1 MRVKAAA
8 VDRNHPYGDAIDDYR
23 NGDPLVLELAAVN
36 REGSVESEGSVSKT
50 RTLALEELT
59 SEEPQWFEWNVYL
72 EKGFEPEVRFRNG
85 TTAAKRLVR
94 IITQGAA
101 DHPEVTKFAD
111 MKNGTEKS
119 HGLLKVYRGP
129 KLRIWE
135 IELEGPHVDHWPLTD
150 ISCFMATCNWIN

>member
-8 VDRNHPYGDAIDDYR
+8 IDRDHPYGDALDDFR

-36 REGSVESEGSVSKT
+36 REGSVESEGSVSEH

-59 SEEPQWFEWNVYL
+59 SAEPQWFEWDVYL

-94 IITQGAA
+94 IISSKAA
-101 DHPEVTKFAD
+101 EHPEVAPFAE
-111 MKNGTEKS
+111 MKAGMEKS
-119 HGLLKVYRGP
+119 HGLLKAYRGP
-129 KLRIWE
+129 EAPYLGDSIGRASHQAVASHRTSAI
-135 IELEGPHVDHWPLTD
+135 V
-150 ISCFMATCNWIN
+150 